1 MRQTSP
7 KATPSGREKTATLAA
22 MIASVPG
29 GIAPYASSTRAKVLA
44 LMNREYISSGDLAAS
59 SRDWRRGNRGPMY
72 RRPRE
77 LNLARA
83 MPRSAA
89 SVRVLTGA
97 AVPLRDD
104 PDMGGATSR
113 RSRRCAGVM

>member
-1 MRQTSP
+1 MA
-7 KATPSGREKTATLAA
+7 AT
-22 MIASVPG
+22 IASVPR
-29 GIAPYASSTRAKVLA
+29 GIVPYASSTRAKVLA
-44 LMNREYISSGDLAAS
+44 LTNRAYISSGDLAAS
-59 SRDWRRGNRGPMY
+59 SKDWRRGNRGPRY

-104 PDMGGATSR
+104 PDMGGATGR
-113 RSRRCAGVM
+113 RGVRGREV